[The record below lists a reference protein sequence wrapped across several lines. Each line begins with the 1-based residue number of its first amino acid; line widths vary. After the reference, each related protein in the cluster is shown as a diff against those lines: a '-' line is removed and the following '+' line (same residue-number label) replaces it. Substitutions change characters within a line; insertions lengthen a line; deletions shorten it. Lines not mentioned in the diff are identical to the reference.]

1 MLPNLFAAPG
11 NKKENAHD
19 EFKIHRKKKPKDT
32 CKTHY
37 IRGWG
42 DGNACLLAL
51 DNNKKVNIDGARFPA
66 ENNTSLDPT
75 FK

>member
-1 MLPNLFAAPG
+1 MNLKFTEKRSP
-11 NKKENAHD
+11 KTPV
-19 EFKIHRKKKPKDT
+19 KPI
-32 CKTHY
+32 

-42 DGNACLLAL
+42 DGNAYLLAL